1 VGLTS
6 HRAHA
11 DGRRPCCAGQYDP
24 GARGGAQAPVTA
36 PAPGA
41 EVIAPGLDVAGQVC
55 VMTLP
60 LRDARITGE
69 DVGYARAHATST
81 PHGDA
86 CGSDAIAQ
94 AIGAHSVV
102 TATRSVT
109 GHMSGRP
116 GPWVRPW

>member
-1 VGLTS
+1 
-6 HRAHA
+6 
-11 DGRRPCCAGQYDP
+11 
-24 GARGGAQAPVTA
+24 
-36 PAPGA
+36 
-41 EVIAPGLDVAGQVC
+41 
-55 VMTLP
+55 MTLP

-116 GPWVRPW
+116 GPWVRPWRSPRFSTASCPRPATCGRWMRASTWVW